1 MPGMKDPSD
10 LARAFKPLNNRRFA
24 TGCLSALIVWAVIAI
39 GLWLWLPPH
48 GPRDE
53 LAGVRVGVLIFA
65 AGNFTVVAISLWG
78 LVFPYRPINPASGLP
93 RVTRRGR
100 IVAVGEPLRAPLSGT
115 PCVAYRYT
123 LSQRHRRQNG
133 RWAMTWIHAGVG
145 STAWALQQGNG
156 PTLTVRT
163 VTQIVDD
170 GQYLEGPAVIERSRQ
185 WVAASSFEPRAG
197 AIGGVG
203 MSIALLADMK
213 DVEVSASRPYQR
225 DWVNSQEATD
235 EPPIEQWH
243 EAVLP
248 VGATATVVGHLRH
261 GNTFVVPPEA
271 IEPIR
276 AAVTKEGQRALAEFP
291 DEWLPAGDA
300 PQRYPIGQV
309 LGAVVLFGG
318 LGGVLLALARYL

>member
-39 GLWLWLPPH
+39 GLWLWLPPK

-53 LAGVRVGVLIFA
+53 LEGVRAGLVIFA
-65 AGNFTVVAISLWG
+65 AGNLTVVAMSLWG

-115 PCVAYRYT
+115 PCVAYRYA
-123 LSQRHRRQNG
+123 LSRRHSRQNG
-133 RWAMTWIHAGVG
+133 GWAMTWVHAGAG

-156 PTLTVRT
+156 PTLAVRT

-170 GQYLEGPAVIERSRQ
+170 AQELEGPAVIERARQ
-185 WVAASSFEPRAG
+185 WVAATSFEPRAG

-225 DWVNSQEATD
+225 DWVNSQEAAD
-235 EPPIEQWH
+235 ETLIEEWH

-276 AAVTKEGQRALAEFP
+276 AAVTEEGQQNLGTVA
-291 DEWLPAGDA
+291 DERLPAGDA

-318 LGGVLLALARYL
+318 LGGVLLALARWI